1 MRVRCNMLERHSFTE
16 GTDQNLPSRE
26 TMPTGSNSCPAIS
39 RFASKR
45 SALQVKD
52 TGMKFV
58 CRHLPARLRNKF
70 MNRLFRAEPSASPIL
85 VMFQP
90 T

>member
-16 GTDQNLPSRE
+16 GKNQNLPSRE
-26 TMPTGSNSCPAIS
+26 TMPTGSNSHPAIS

-45 SALQVKD
+45 GTLQVKD
-52 TGMKFV
+52 TDMKFV
-58 CRHLPARLRNKF
+58 CRHLSARLRNKL
-70 MNRLFRAEPSASPIL
+70 MNFLFRAVPSASPIL